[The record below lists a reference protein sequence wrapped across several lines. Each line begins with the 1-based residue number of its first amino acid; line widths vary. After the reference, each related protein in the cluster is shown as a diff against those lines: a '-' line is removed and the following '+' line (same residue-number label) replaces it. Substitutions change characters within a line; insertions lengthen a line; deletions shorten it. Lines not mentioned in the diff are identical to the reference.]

1 MPKIGE
7 VIKDYLNS
15 WVECSYCSDMCKLE
29 RISSD
34 CSDNPVCDDCVE
46 EQYMSHWIS

>member
-7 VIKDYLNS
+7 LIKDYLNS

-34 CSDNPVCDDCVE
+34 CSDNPVCDDL
-46 EQYMSHWIS
+46 SLIHI